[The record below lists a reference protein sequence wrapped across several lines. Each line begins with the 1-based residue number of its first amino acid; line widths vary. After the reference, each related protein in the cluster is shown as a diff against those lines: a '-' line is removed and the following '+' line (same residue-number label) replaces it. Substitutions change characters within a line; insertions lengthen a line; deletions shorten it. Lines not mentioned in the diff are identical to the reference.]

1 MQSRHFIHWQYSSGS
16 ATYWTEPTQGLVQQN
31 HSPNTGG
38 LAASQNLVTRC
49 HYWLQRTGQQKP
61 VPGTFH
67 PFLEKHCRRFPLVL
81 AHTWVLLLRQPSYQ
95 EIVLVASVFD
105 LSHSLVLRKNF
116 GLLCIILHPVALFP
130 PSSLPC
136 PLRDSISEA
145 FFLLLTGVS
154 DHILVTAGSLG
165 PQGPSTTAFEHYVD
179 KGKPRGFQSAQQQGS
194 GGVRVTDIGRELSS
208 LLG

>member
-1 MQSRHFIHWQYSSGS
+1 M
-16 ATYWTEPTQGLVQQN
+16 L
-31 HSPNTGG
+31 TGC
-38 LAASQNLVTRC
+38 QF
-49 HYWLQRTGQQKP
+49 WLQRTGQQKP

-105 LSHSLVLRKNF
+105 LSCSLMLRKNF

-136 PLRDSISEA
+136 PLKDSISEA

-154 DHILVTAGSLG
+154 DHILVTVGSLG
-165 PQGPSTTAFEHYVD
+165 PQGPSQLPLSTMWTKVSPGDFKVPSSKAQVESGSPILEGSYPPFWDKRNVEVD
-179 KGKPRGFQSAQQQGS
+179 ISVPA
-194 GGVRVTDIGRELSS
+194 
-208 LLG
+208 